1 MAEGGQSKAQR
12 LVEGLAEK
20 RERHH
25 QRNLVYRVA
34 VVVAGVVILVAGLAM
49 LVLPGPAIVVI
60 PIGLGL
66 LALEFVWAEHLLDR
80 VAQGADLALGWRP
93 PKAAWVAFVVVV
105 IAAAVAIV
113 IFTDWV

>member
-1 MAEGGQSKAQR
+1 MAEGEQNRAQR

-34 VVVAGVVILVAGLAM
+34 VVVTGVVVVLAGLAM

-93 PKAAWVAFVVVV
+93 PKKALIAGAVVVV
-105 IAAAVAIV
+105 AAVAAILMLTDV
-113 IFTDWV
+113 I

>member
-1 MAEGGQSKAQR
+1 MAEEGQSRAQR

-20 RERHH
+20 RQRHK
-25 QRNLVYRVA
+25 QRNRVYRVA
-34 VVVAGVVILVAGLAM
+34 VVVAGVVILLAGLAM

-80 VAQGADLALGWRP
+80 VAQGADLALGWHP
-93 PKAAWVAFVVVV
+93 PKKALIAGAVVLV
-105 IAAAVAIV
+105 AAVVAILV
-113 IFTDWV
+113 VTDVL